1 MVAIGIDI
9 GGTSIKGSL
18 VNDQGK
24 VGEVFNIPIIKGQ
37 SQETTINRLI
47 TATEEYINKLPNKN
61 DIEGIGLGIP
71 GSIDS
76 KAGVVTYSNN
86 LEWEDLH
93 IVEMFKKRF
102 DYPIKITNDA
112 NAAALGE
119 ATFGAGRVYKDVIM
133 ITLGT
138 GVGSGIIIDGKI
150 YDGLHGKGAEIGHS
164 SLLIDGVP
172 CNCGRRGC
180 VEAYCSSTALQR
192 QIKEGMEKDKSSIMW
207 ELAKKYDKIS
217 SRIVF
222 EAEQLGDK
230 AAIEVLD
237 KYIMYLGETML
248 NICNIFR
255 PDCIVLSGGIANQG
269 ENLTSRL
276 IRYCEKYE
284 YGFPRSEATIIKI
297 AELGYNSGIIGAA
310 CQILNGK

>member
-18 VNDQGK
+18 VNDKGQ
-24 VGEVFNIPIIKGQ
+24 VGEVYNIPIIKGQ
-37 SQETTINRLI
+37 DQNTTINRLI
-47 TATEEYINKLPNKN
+47 EATKEYISNLPNK
-61 DIEGIGLGIP
+61 DEIAGIGLGIP

-76 KAGVVTYSNN
+76 VAGVVTFSNN

-93 IVEMFKKRF
+93 VIEMFKKHF
-102 DYPIKITNDA
+102 DLPIKITNDA

-119 ATFGAGRVYKDVIM
+119 AIFGAGRTNKDVIM

-138 GVGSGIIIDGKI
+138 GVGTGIIYDGKI
-150 YDGLHGKGAEIGHS
+150 YEGMHGKGAEFGHS
-164 SLLIDGVP
+164 SLYLDGIP

-180 VEAYCSSTALQR
+180 VEAYCSATALTR
-192 QIKEGMEKDKSSIMW
+192 QVKEAMEQDKSSLLW
-207 ELAKKYDKIS
+207 EEAEKLGKVS
-217 SRIVF
+217 GRIVF
-222 EAEQLGDK
+222 EAEKRGDETAK
-230 AAIEVLD
+230 KVLD
-237 KYIMYLGETML
+237 QYIMYLGEAML

-255 PDCIVLSGGIANQG
+255 PDAIVLSGGIANQG

-276 IRYCEKYE
+276 VKYCEKYE
-284 YGFPRSEATIIKI
+284 YGYPRSEATVIKT

-310 CQILNGK
+310 CLILSNK